1 MRLDDAAN
9 RCDWADGTQ
18 CQLRGV
24 QIEEENMEEEVEELS
39 EVVLGR
45 CEAGTYTPVQG
56 DCTAFYQCVEGE
68 RMMKHCADGLHWN
81 KNKNVR
87 SLLLTVQTILSPL
100 VRFVIGKR

>member
-1 MRLDDAAN
+1 MRLDDAAY

-24 QIEEENMEEEVEELS
+24 QIEEENMEEKVEELS
-39 EVVLGR
+39 EVALGR

-68 RMMKHCADGLHWN
+68 RKMKHCADGLHWN
-81 KNKNVR
+81 KNKNVC
-87 SLLLTVQTILSPL
+87 SLLKMVQPILSPF
-100 VRFVIGKR
+100 VRFAIGKR

>member
-1 MRLDDAAN
+1 MIDTD
-9 RCDWADGTQ
+9 RCDWADGTH

-24 QIEEENMEEEVEELS
+24 QIEDEEKEDTVDNLD

-45 CEAGTYTPVQG
+45 CDPGTYTPVQG

-68 RMMKHCADGLHWN
+68 RMLKHCADGLHWN

-87 SLLLTVQTILSPL
+87 NFL
-100 VRFVIGKR
+100 

>member
-1 MRLDDAAN
+1 MLAAFTGTRKRTGKTKVRDQLRHDD

-24 QIEEENMEEEVEELS
+24 QVEDKTEEKVEESS

-87 SLLLTVQTILSPL
+87 SLI
-100 VRFVIGKR
+100 F

>member
-1 MRLDDAAN
+1 M
-9 RCDWADGTQ
+9 
-18 CQLRGV
+18 QLA
-24 QIEEENMEEEVEELS
+24 EENVEEKVEELS

-81 KNKNVR
+81 KNKNVC
-87 SLLLTVQTILSPL
+87 SLLLAFKKTFTSCQVCDWEEVAGCRLQPRQGGQKCQE
-100 VRFVIGKR
+100 V